1 MKVRGV
7 VLTAVATCAIGWFG
21 RSVFSEDAPGGAPK
35 IDQEAMMKLAQPGE
49 EHARL
54 AKAFVGD
61 WNSHIKFTMQGQEM
75 ESDSTSSITSFMGG
89 RFLMNEVKGSTP
101 MGPFEGRGILGYN
114 NGTKQFVTFWI
125 DSMGTG
131 TMNGTGVENE
141 KGKSWTFTSSYD
153 AGPFKMTSKETW
165 KVVSD
170 DEFTISMDMG
180 EHGKGELTCKRKK

>member
-1 MKVRGV
+1 MKFRG
-7 VLTAVATCAIGWFG
+7 LAATAIATCALGWFG
-21 RSVFSEDAPGGAPK
+21 HSVFSEDAPGAAPNP
-35 IDQEAMMKLAQPGE
+35 DEAMMMKLAQPGE

-54 AKAFVGD
+54 AKAFVGE
-61 WNSHIKFTMQGQEM
+61 WTSHMKFTMQGQAM
-75 ESDSTSSITSFMGG
+75 ESDSTSKITTIMGG
-89 RFLMNEVKGSTP
+89 RFLMNEVNGSTP
-101 MGPFEGRGILGYN
+101 WGPFEGRGLLGYN
-114 NGTKQFVTFWI
+114 NGTKQYVTFWI

-153 AGPFKMTSKETW
+153 AGPFKMTSTEVW